1 MGKEETVSNFTIFTL
16 FYGGIEMIITL
27 TRQEVT
33 SLMKVMDTIEENGSN
48 ELKEMLKDNK
58 IISYKVGLTGS
69 VEVQIKPE
77 YMEEFLAVYEK
88 FIGLFVSQTKALY
101 ESVCLFQQEAQ
112 RLSINTQE
120 RRHSYGRNQYSSYY
134 GSRVHSFRRVIQ
146 F

>member
-1 MGKEETVSNFTIFTL
+1 MSKEVVVLNFTL
-16 FYGGIEMIITL
+16 FLYYYGGIVMIITL

-33 SLMKVMDTIEENGSN
+33 SLMNVMNAVEENGSN

-88 FIGLFVSQTKALY
+88 FIGLFVSQAKALY
-101 ESVCLFQQEAQ
+101 ESVCLFQQEAEQ
-112 RLSINTQE
+112 VVNKYANGE
-120 RRHSYGRNQYSSYY
+120 EE
-134 GSRVHSFRRVIQ
+134 
-146 F
+146 

>member
-1 MGKEETVSNFTIFTL
+1 MGKEEAIPNFTIFIL

-27 TRQEVT
+27 TRQEVI
-33 SLMKVMDTIEENGSN
+33 SLMKVMDTVEENGSN

-69 VEVQIKPE
+69 VEIQVKPE

-101 ESVCLFQQEAQ
+101 ESVCLFKQEAQ
-112 RLSINTQE
+112 QVVNKYAGE
-120 RRHSYGRNQYSSYY
+120 EA
-134 GSRVHSFRRVIQ
+134 
-146 F
+146 